1 MMTDSA
7 VSMMLMLA
15 AASVLP
21 FILAAGTCYLKFSI
35 VFVMVRNALGV
46 QQVPSNMVLNAI
58 AFILAMVV
66 MFPLVSKT
74 YAYINENPVELS
86 QPESLSRFTDEGLQD
101 YRDYLFRYADKPL
114 LYFFAQTDV
123 DEDAEPELSDARDIA
138 FFPLLAAYALGE
150 IKSAFLISFYLYLPF
165 IVIDLVVS
173 SVLLALALGM
183 MMMSPVTLSVPI
195 KLILFI
201 ALDGWSL
208 LSTSLVSQYLELM
221 DI

>member
-74 YAYINENPVELS
+74 YVYLNENPVELS
-86 QPESLSRFTDEGLQD
+86 QPESLSRFADEGLQD

-114 LYFFAQTDV
+114 LHFFAQTDI

-173 SVLLALALGM
+173 SVLLALGM

>member
-1 MMTDSA
+1 MTDSA

>member
-1 MMTDSA
+1 MTDSA

-74 YAYINENPVELS
+74 YAYVNENPVELS

-101 YRDYLFRYADKPL
+101 YR
-114 LYFFAQTDV
+114 T
-123 DEDAEPELSDARDIA
+123 I
-138 FFPLLAAYALGE
+138 
-150 IKSAFLISFYLYLPF
+150 
-165 IVIDLVVS
+165 S
-173 SVLLALALGM
+173 SVMPINLCCIFLRKQ
-183 MMMSPVTLSVPI
+183 TLMRM
-195 KLILFI
+195 LNRN
-201 ALDGWSL
+201 
-208 LSTSLVSQYLELM
+208 
-221 DI
+221 

>member
-46 QQVPSNMVLNAI
+46 QQVPSNMVLNAV

-74 YAYINENPVELS
+74 YAYVAENPVELS
-86 QPESLSRFTDEGLQD
+86 RPESVSRFADEGLQD

-114 LYFFAQTDV
+114 LHFFAQTSV
-123 DEDAEPELSDARDIA
+123 DEDADPELTDARDIA

-173 SVLLALALGM
+173 SVLLALGM

-208 LSTSLVSQYLELM
+208 LSTSLVSQYLDLM

>member
-1 MMTDSA
+1 MTDSA

-74 YAYINENPVELS
+74 YAYVNENPVELS

-101 YRDYLFRYADKPL
+101 YQDYLFRYADKPL

-138 FFPLLAAYALGE
+138 FFPLLAAYALG
-150 IKSAFLISFYLYLPF
+150 KSN
-165 IVIDLVVS
+165 
-173 SVLLALALGM
+173 LL
-183 MMMSPVTLSVPI
+183 
-195 KLILFI
+195 F
-201 ALDGWSL
+201 
-208 LSTSLVSQYLELM
+208 
-221 DI
+221 

>member
-1 MMTDSA
+1 MTDSA

-21 FILAAGTCYLKFSI
+21 FILA
-35 VFVMVRNALGV
+35 
-46 QQVPSNMVLNAI
+46 
-58 AFILAMVV
+58 MVV

-74 YAYINENPVELS
+74 YAYVNENPVELS
-86 QPESLSRFTDEGLQD
+86 QPESLSRFADEGLQD

-114 LYFFAQTDV
+114 LHFFTQTDI
-123 DEDAEPELSDARDIA
+123 DEDTDPELNNARDIA

-173 SVLLALALGM
+173 SVLLALG

-208 LSTSLVSQYLELM
+208 LSTSLVSQYLDLM

>member
-1 MMTDSA
+1 MTDSA

-74 YAYINENPVELS
+74 YAYVNENPVELS